1 MPACHQVI
9 SRGTPGTA
17 LPQVTSKLTAS
28 HFESLLPAV
37 FAVLLVRMLTVRLRR
52 QACLSGRLAWPQ
64 AGGLAGRRA
73 GLQAGR
79 ALFCSISSVGTSM
92 SSLDSRLSFC
102 PSAPRRHRRVTAL
115 PPFAWSFLS
124 LVARGA
130 PPAPLLAPPFRHV
143 RRGEARK
150 RLGPARRWRGGR
162 AFLWKS
168 RTAGVRGP
176 TSLWEPFVTLEL
188 VDAHQELCLRQRTSA
203 IDA

>member
-73 GLQAGR
+73 GMRMGGKVNRKLVLQAGSQR
-79 ALFCSISSVGTSM
+79 SQRSQRSASEASEAREGSWSRVYINTIMREGAHPSSFNQSTQVTPASTSN
-92 SSLDSRLSFC
+92 
-102 PSAPRRHRRVTAL
+102 RV
-115 PPFAWSFLS
+115 S
-124 LVARGA
+124 
-130 PPAPLLAPPFRHV
+130 
-143 RRGEARK
+143 GEARP
-150 RLGPARRWRGGR
+150 R
-162 AFLWKS
+162 
-168 RTAGVRGP
+168 
-176 TSLWEPFVTLEL
+176 SLANLQAHNRKYDSGAEVCKEL
-188 VDAHQELCLRQRTSA
+188 ATCA
-203 IDA
+203 